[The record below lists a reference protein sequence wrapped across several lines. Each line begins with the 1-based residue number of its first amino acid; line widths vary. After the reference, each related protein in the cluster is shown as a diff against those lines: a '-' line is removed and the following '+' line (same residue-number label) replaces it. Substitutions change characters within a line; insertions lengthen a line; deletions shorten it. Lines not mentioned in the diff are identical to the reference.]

1 MAASPTNL
9 AKNQLEKKYI
19 NLCIKKEKVLNAEDL
34 KNEHSELFTLLSD
47 YSGDFNKLQTFVK
60 RQMEYLN
67 QKEL

>member
-1 MAASPTNL
+1 M
-9 AKNQLEKKYI
+9 
-19 NLCIKKEKVLNAEDL
+19 LNSEDL

-67 QKEL
+67 QKGL